1 MSVNVKTRAVVPD
14 RATQHELVSPRTD
27 PDIAR
32 LGMFRGVGEGFWDD
46 AVEGDLGGAGKPSGK
61 GHLDVDGQ
69 IGAFRTS
76 FRQEADRRY
85 PAEII
90 QHRWPKF
97 MGIPP
102 QLLFHLVEQFFDP
115 PHLLFL
121 AFRQF
126 PRDVGERQMHRH
138 QELPGFVVHGIGNA
152 LDLFLQRFIELP
164 QRRDGVLHSAVR
176 HFKRRE
182 HLRQKI
188 PGGGQHFLVARRSG
202 RLREHPVERPMM
214 QGGDFHEALFLR
226 DGSPAQLA
234 GASQRRL
241 PAIPGVFPKRRAI
254 FFFKRGQQLGLP
266 FDCRLHARTPL
277 SRTTKTSASSFPRQ
291 CRSKIRSAALC
302 GDSSAERPSAK
313 SPRTPSVTNTSVS
326 PSATGST
333 AACSAGN
340 CEPTTPP
347 RSNSTSCT
355 LPFCAPARSN
365 APCTLPT
372 PAQVIMSCP
381 WSMEARLSTTP
392 RVARRPSWQRCSRA
406 ITGSSAPAFRIATAP
421 FAALAAS
428 SPCPIPS
435 IAATKIPL
443 WLQQTTCWSPDS
455 PCPGRTNFATPYS
468 TNGTLIVSTSSP
480 SQSSPGPVPR

>member
-27 PDIAR
+27 PDIAC
-32 LGMFRGVGEGFWDD
+32 LCMFRGVGQGFLDD
-46 AVEGDLGGAGKPSGK
+46 AVEGDLGGAGEPSRK

-69 IGAFRTS
+69 MGAFGNS
-76 FRQEADRRY
+76 FGQEADRRY

-90 QHRWPKF
+90 QDRWPKF

-102 QLLFHLVEQFFDP
+102 QLLFHLVEQFFDL

-121 AFRQF
+121 PFRQF

-138 QELPGFVVHGIGNA
+138 QELPGFVVHRIGNA

-182 HLRQKI
+182 HLRQEI
-188 PGGGQHFLVARRSG
+188 PGGGQHFLPRSLG
-202 RLREHPVERPMM
+202 LGEHPVERPMM
-214 QGGDFHEALFLR
+214 QGGNFHQALFLR
-226 DGSPAQLA
+226 DGPPPQFV
-234 GASQRRL
+234 GAPQRRL
-241 PAIPGVFPKRRAI
+241 AAIPGVFPKRRAI
-254 FFFKRGQQLGLP
+254 FFFKRCRQLALP
-266 FDCRLHARTPL
+266 FDCRLHARTPV

-302 GDSSAERPSAK
+302 GDSSAESPSAK

-326 PSATGST
+326 PFATGST

-347 RSNSTSCT
+347 RSSSTSCT
-355 LPFCAPARSN
+355 LPFCAPARIH

-372 PAQVIMSCP
+372 PAQVIRPCS
-381 WSMEARLSTTP
+381 WSMDARLSTTP
-392 RVARRPSWQRCSRA
+392 RVARSPSWQRCSREM
-406 ITGSSAPAFRIATAP
+406 TGSSAPAFRSETAT

-435 IAATKIPL
+435 IAATRIPL
-443 WLQQTTCWSPDS
+443 WSQQTRCWSPDS
-455 PCPGRTNFATPYS
+455 PCPGRTHSATPYS
-468 TNGTLIVSTSSP
+468 TSGTFIVSTSSP
-480 SQSSPGPVPR
+480 SQSSPGPVQR